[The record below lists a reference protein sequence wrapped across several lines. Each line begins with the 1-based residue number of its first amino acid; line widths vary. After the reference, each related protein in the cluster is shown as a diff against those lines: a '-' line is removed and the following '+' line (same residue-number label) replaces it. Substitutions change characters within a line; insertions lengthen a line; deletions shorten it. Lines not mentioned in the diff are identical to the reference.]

1 MRPQQS
7 CCLGHTLV
15 VKQAVIVGAGGAGLA
30 ALHAMQQ
37 AGFDVLALEQH
48 SELGGVWATTKYPSL
63 AMHSKSFSYRFHD
76 YPPIASREAHATG
89 AEVRAYFAA
98 YARDHRI
105 ADKIRY
111 HQRVDRIVRRSDG
124 RCVVAGHECDAVI
137 VATGYSNAGRPHVPV
152 LPGRS
157 RVRVLHSSELSPELV
172 DDITVHRRKVCV
184 LGAGK
189 SAHEILSLLGSVDPT
204 WLYVKSLWSTS
215 YEKLY
220 SDPRR
225 EPWNAA
231 LYLYYMGVQAMRRKL
246 GWGPAMKLL
255 QAPLVRSGYLVNPL
269 ETDSDV
275 CRNRGAIMKADQLA
289 FLETVRSINAGVVG
303 LGDRSVLLDR
313 GDEIEADYL
322 ICATGYDR
330 RANLPR
336 LEVNGTAY
344 SLAAQ
349 HGLYQHMVDPAV
361 PEVSVLSAAILYPQH
376 LVGFSLGA
384 QWLARFHLGRLAP
397 QPTTTEMTRWIAK
410 RAEAFGPWCG
420 DDYLSGGIPYAHQRD
435 KNILPSLFS
444 QLGLPPKLARAL
456 VLRGTDEQAFHRICD
471 EISRRLKTGAG
482 RQARRA

>member
-1 MRPQQS
+1 MKR
-7 CCLGHTLV
+7 
-15 VKQAVIVGAGGAGLA
+15 AVIVGAGGAGLA

-37 AGFDVLALEQH
+37 AGFEVIALEQH

-63 AMHSKSFSYRFHD
+63 AMHARSFSYRFHD
-76 YPPIASREAHATG
+76 YPPMASRDAHATG

-98 YARDHRI
+98 YARDKRI
-105 ADKIRY
+105 ADKILYNR
-111 HQRVDRIVRRSDG
+111 RVDRIVRRPDG

-152 LPGRS
+152 FPGPS
-157 RVRVLHSSELSPELV
+157 RVRVLHSSEVSPEIV
-172 DDITVHRRKVCV
+172 DDITTHRRKVCV

-189 SAHEILSLLGSVDPT
+189 SAHEILSLLGSADPT
-204 WLYVKSLWSTS
+204 WVYVKSLWSTS

-255 QAPLVRSGYLVNPL
+255 QAPLVRAGYLVNPL

-275 CRNRGAIMKADQLA
+275 CRNRGAIMKAEQLA
-289 FLETVRSINAGVVG
+289 FLRTVRSIQAGVVG
-303 LGDRSVLLDR
+303 LGDRTVLLDR
-313 GDEIEADYL
+313 GEALEADYL

-330 RANLPR
+330 RANLPA
-336 LEVNGTAY
+336 LEVDGAAY

-361 PEVSVLSAAILYPQH
+361 PEISVLSAAILYPQH
-376 LVGFSLGA
+376 IVGFSLGA
-384 QWLARFHLGRLAP
+384 HWLARFHLGQLAP
-397 QPTTTEMTRWIAK
+397 QPTTEEMTRWIAK
-410 RAEAFGPWCG
+410 RAEEFGPWCG
-420 DDYLSGGIPYAHQRD
+420 DDYLSGGIPYAHLRD
-435 KNILPSLFS
+435 KDVLPALFS
-444 QLGLPPKLARAL
+444 QLGLPPRLARAL
-456 VLRGTDEQAFHRICD
+456 VLRGTDEQAFARICD
-471 EISRRLKTGAG
+471 EISRRANTAAA
-482 RQARRA
+482 RQAQRA

>member
-1 MRPQQS
+1 M
-7 CCLGHTLV
+7 
-15 VKQAVIVGAGGAGLA
+15 KKAVIVGAGGAGLA

-37 AGFDVLALEQH
+37 AGFDVVAFEQH

-98 YARDHRI
+98 YARDNRI
-105 ADKIRY
+105 ADRILYNR
-111 HQRVDRIVRRSDG
+111 RVDRIVRGSDG
-124 RCVVAGHECDAVI
+124 RCVVAGHECDAVV

-152 LPGRS
+152 LAGQS
-157 RVRVLHSSELSPELV
+157 RVRVLHSSELSQELV
-172 DDITVHRRKVCV
+172 DDITAHRRKVCV

-204 WLYVKSLWSTS
+204 WIYVKSLWSMS

-220 SDPRR
+220 SDPLR

-289 FLETVRSINAGVVG
+289 FLATVRSINAGVVG
-303 LGDRSVLLDR
+303 LGERTVLLDR
-313 GDEIEADYL
+313 GDQIEADYL

-330 RANLPR
+330 RANLPM
-336 LEVNGTAY
+336 LELNGAEY

-349 HGLYQHMVDPAV
+349 PGLYQHMVDPAV
-361 PEVSVLSAAILYPQH
+361 PEVSVLAAAILYPQH

-384 QWLARFHLGRLAP
+384 QWLARFHLGQLTP
-397 QPTTTEMTRWIAK
+397 QPTPAEMTRWIAK

-435 KNILPSLFS
+435 KDVLPALFS

-456 VLRGTDEQAFHRICD
+456 VLRGTDEQAFHQICD
-471 EISRRLKTGAG
+471 EISRRSRTAAS